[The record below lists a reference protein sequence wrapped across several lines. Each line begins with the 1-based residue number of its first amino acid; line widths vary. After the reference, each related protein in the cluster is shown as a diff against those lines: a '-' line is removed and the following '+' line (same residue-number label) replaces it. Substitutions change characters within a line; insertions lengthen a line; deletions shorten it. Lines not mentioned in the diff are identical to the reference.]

1 MRTRLIV
8 ILAATLSLVASACSS
23 GAAGGPA
30 SPSGG
35 HVVEV
40 IGAENFWGS
49 IASQIGDVHA
59 HVTSIIT
66 NPNADPHSYEP
77 TASDARAVAGAQV
90 VIENGIGYD
99 PWMPRLVAASG
110 SHPLVLDA
118 GRLLRQPS
126 AGNPHVWYN
135 AEFVT
140 AMAAAIESDLALA
153 DPADSQ
159 YFAQGLDRFDNVDLA
174 PYHQLISEIRVKY
187 RGTPVGASE
196 SIFSWMAPVLA
207 LDLITPY
214 RFLKAISE
222 GSDVS
227 AADKV
232 TIDNQIRSHEIRIY
246 VYNSQNA
253 TPDVQ
258 AQLAE
263 CRAAGIPTATI
274 TETLTPATA
283 TFQAWQVSELQGILA
298 ALQRSG
304 A

>member
-1 MRTRLIV
+1 MSLRS
-8 ILAATLSLVASACSS
+8 ILAVAAVLSLVAPGCRPGAVGSAT
-23 GAAGGPA
+23 
-30 SPSGG
+30 SPSG

-40 IGAENFWGS
+40 VATENFWGS
-49 IASQIGDVHA
+49 IASQIGGARAQV
-59 HVTSIIT
+59 VSIIR

-90 VIENGIGYD
+90 IIENGIGYD

-110 SHPLVLDA
+110 GRPLVLDA
-118 GRLLRQPS
+118 GRLLHQPS
-126 AGNPHVWYN
+126 DGNPHVWYN
-135 AEFVT
+135 PRFVT
-140 AMAAAIESDLALA
+140 TMASAIASDLARA

-159 YFAQGLDRFDNVDLA
+159 HFALALERFQNVDLA
-174 PYHQLISEIRVKY
+174 RYHRLISEIRLEFGAV
-187 RGTPVGASE
+187 PVGASE
-196 SIFSWMAPVLA
+196 SIFASMAPVLG
-207 LDLITPY
+207 LNLITPY

-222 GSDVS
+222 GTDVS

-232 TIDNQIRSHEIRIY
+232 TIDKQIRDHDIRIY

-263 CRAAGIPTATI
+263 CRSAGIPTATI
-274 TETLTPATA
+274 TETLTPPTA

-298 ALQRSG
+298 ALERSG